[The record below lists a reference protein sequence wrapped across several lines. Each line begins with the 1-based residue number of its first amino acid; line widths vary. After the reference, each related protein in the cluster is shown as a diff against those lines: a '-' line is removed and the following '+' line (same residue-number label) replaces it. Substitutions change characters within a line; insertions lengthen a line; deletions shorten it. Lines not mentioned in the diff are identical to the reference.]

1 MWRQRWSEMTNNKT
15 YYELLEIPINAS
27 DAEVITAAEAII
39 ERYRSDMQTD
49 PSSHVAEMAYERIAE
64 VEAVRDLLLDPK
76 QRDQYDRSLGLRLRP
91 HVDATS
97 TAPGPNSAPVRQE
110 LVMVVIGALIGIV
123 IVAIVWMVSMR
134 MATPNNPAAAETN
147 RPAPDFVLARVD
159 GGTLDLRDLR
169 GKVVVVNFWGTWCAP
184 CIEETPAIQAAY
196 EQLQASGVEI
206 VGINL
211 RHQEEVGAKGDEAV
225 RSFVQNFGVTYP
237 VVLDADGEVA
247 RLYQISPLPTS
258 YFIDA
263 AGNIRY
269 VYVGTLTTADIVD
282 LVNRLQ

>member
-1 MWRQRWSEMTNNKT
+1 MWRQRWNEMTNNKT

-39 ERYRSDMQTD
+39 DRYRSDMQTD
-49 PSSHVAEMAYERIAE
+49 PSSHVADMAYERIGE
-64 VEAVRDLLLDPK
+64 IEAVRDLLLDPK
-76 QRDQYDRSLGLRLRP
+76 QRDQYDRSLGLRIRP
-91 HVDATS
+91 HVDVTS
-97 TAPGPNSAPVRQE
+97 QVSTTSSAPVRQE

-237 VVLDADGEVA
+237 IVLDADGEVA
-247 RLYQISPLPTS
+247 RLYQISPIPTS

-269 VYVGTLTTADIVD
+269 VYVGTLTAADIVD

>member
-1 MWRQRWSEMTNNKT
+1 M
-15 YYELLEIPINAS
+15 
-27 DAEVITAAEAII
+27 
-39 ERYRSDMQTD
+39 
-49 PSSHVAEMAYERIAE
+49 
-64 VEAVRDLLLDPK
+64 
-76 QRDQYDRSLGLRLRP
+76 
-91 HVDATS
+91 
-97 TAPGPNSAPVRQE
+97 
-110 LVMVVIGALIGIV
+110 

-196 EQLQASGVEI
+196 EQLRASGVEV

-225 RSFVQNFGVTYP
+225 RTFVKNFGVTYP

-247 RLYQISPLPTS
+247 RLYQISPIPTS

>member
-1 MWRQRWSEMTNNKT
+1 MWRQRWNEMTNNKT

-39 ERYRSDMQTD
+39 DRYRSDMQTD
-49 PSSHVAEMAYERIAE
+49 PSSHVADMAYERIGE
-64 VEAVRDLLLDPK
+64 IEAVRDLLLDPK
-76 QRDQYDRSLGLRLRP
+76 QRDQYDRSLGLRIRP
-91 HVDATS
+91 HVDVTS
-97 TAPGPNSAPVRQE
+97 QVSTTSSAPVRQE

-225 RSFVQNFGVTYP
+225 RSFVKNFGVTYP
-237 VVLDADGEVA
+237 IVLDADGEVA
-247 RLYQISPLPTS
+247 RLYQISPIPTS

-269 VYVGTLTTADIVD
+269 VYVGTLTAADIVD

>member
-1 MWRQRWSEMTNNKT
+1 MTNNKT

-39 ERYRSDMQTD
+39 DRYRSDMQTD
-49 PSSHVAEMAYERIAE
+49 PSSHVADMAYERIGE
-64 VEAVRDLLLDPK
+64 IEAVRDLLLDPK
-76 QRDQYDRSLGLRLRP
+76 QRDQYDRSLGLRIRP

-97 TAPGPNSAPVRQE
+97 TAPTAGGAPVRQE
-110 LVMVVIGALIGIV
+110 LIMVVIGALIGVV

-225 RSFVQNFGVTYP
+225 RSFVKNFGVTYP

-247 RLYQISPLPTS
+247 RLYQISPIPTS

>member
-39 ERYRSDMQTD
+39 DRYRSDMQTD

>member
-1 MWRQRWSEMTNNKT
+1 MWRQRWNEMTNNKT

-39 ERYRSDMQTD
+39 DRYRSDMQTD
-49 PSSHVAEMAYERIAE
+49 PSSHVADMAYERIGE
-64 VEAVRDLLLDPK
+64 IEAVRDLLLDPK
-76 QRDQYDRSLGLRLRP
+76 QRDQYDRSLGLRIRP
-91 HVDATS
+91 HVDVTS
-97 TAPGPNSAPVRQE
+97 QVSTTSSAPVRQE

-247 RLYQISPLPTS
+247 RLYQISPIPTS

-269 VYVGTLTTADIVD
+269 VYVGTLTAADIVD

>member
-39 ERYRSDMQTD
+39 DRYRSDMQTD
-49 PSSHVAEMAYERIAE
+49 PSSHVADMAYERIGE
-64 VEAVRDLLLDPK
+64 IEAVRDLLLDPK
-76 QRDQYDRSLGLRLRP
+76 QRDQYDRSLGLRIRP

-97 TAPGPNSAPVRQE
+97 TAPTAGGAPVRQE
-110 LVMVVIGALIGIV
+110 LIMVVIGALIGVV

-225 RSFVQNFGVTYP
+225 RSFVKNFGVTYP

-247 RLYQISPLPTS
+247 RLYQISPIPTS

>member
-247 RLYQISPLPTS
+247 RLYQISPIPTS

>member
-39 ERYRSDMQTD
+39 DRYRSDMQTD
-49 PSSHVAEMAYERIAE
+49 PSSHVADMAYERIGE
-64 VEAVRDLLLDPK
+64 IEAVRDLLLDPK
-76 QRDQYDRSLGLRLRP
+76 QRDQYDRSLGLRIRP

-97 TAPGPNSAPVRQE
+97 TTPTAGGAPVRQE
-110 LVMVVIGALIGIV
+110 LIMVVIGALIGVV

-134 MATPNNPAAAETN
+134 MATPSNPAAAETN

-225 RSFVQNFGVTYP
+225 RSFVKNFGVTYP

-247 RLYQISPLPTS
+247 RLYQISPIPTS

>member
-1 MWRQRWSEMTNNKT
+1 MWRQRWNDMTNNKT

-39 ERYRSDMQTD
+39 DRYRSDMQTD
-49 PSSHVAEMAYERIAE
+49 PSSHVTDMAYERIAE
-64 VEAVRDLLLDPK
+64 IEAVRDLLLDPK

-225 RSFVQNFGVTYP
+225 RSFVQDFGVTYP

-247 RLYQISPLPTS
+247 RLYQISPIPTS

>member
-1 MWRQRWSEMTNNKT
+1 MWRQRWNEMTNNKT

-49 PSSHVAEMAYERIAE
+49 PSSHVADLAYERI
-64 VEAVRDLLLDPK
+64 VEIETVRDLLLDPK
-76 QRDQYDRSLGLRLRP
+76 QRNQYDRSLGLRIRP
-91 HVDATS
+91 HVDVTS
-97 TAPGPNSAPVRQE
+97 PAPGTSNAPVRQE
-110 LVMVVIGALIGIV
+110 LVMVVIGALIGV
-123 IVAIVWMVSMR
+123 MIVAIVWMVSMR

-196 EQLQASGVEI
+196 EQLRASGVEV

-225 RSFVQNFGVTYP
+225 RTFVKNFGVTYP

-247 RLYQISPLPTS
+247 RLYQISPIPTS